1 MRMMRLSNGTVA
13 SLLLAV
19 LLASRAVMA
28 AGSRGSDTA
37 QQSDGPA
44 TAPQR
49 VIVTESVLEVL
60 GRKAPVFRVTTGDGS
75 TVLRGRKGERLRVEL
90 VNRASLPITMHP
102 HGLILPS
109 AQDGVAY
116 ITQLPV
122 EPGESFTYDF
132 VPVQA
137 GSYFLHSH
145 YGWGLQDQLAMPF
158 ILDEQRDEIRDRP
171 SDVIMMLTDF
181 TFRSP
186 PEIFAELRSKAGDA
200 MPGSGMSG
208 EAMPGMKHGAAS
220 GGGADLN
227 DVAYDAVLANGRPI
241 AHAEVVRVEAGS
253 RVRLRLINASS
264 ATNFRVDLG
273 GLRGEI
279 CAVDGEPVHPIEVER
294 VEIAIAQRIDLW
306 IDLAQSFTSVPIVAQ
321 GEGSRLVSAIVL
333 AAPGAALP
341 ELPATARDASG
352 AIGVGYSQER
362 SLRAMT
368 PLPKRPVDRSFEVAL
383 TGDMAKYRW
392 DLNGITWAK
401 SPAMTVKQGERIEL
415 VFRNR
420 TMMSHPMHL
429 HGHRFQVTEIDGE
442 AIDGAYRDTVLV
454 MPGSTVK
461 VQFDADNPGHWMMHC
476 HILWHEAAGMLGI
489 IEYEGLP
496 KPSWYRSVDS
506 FERPSSLP
514 RPLPG
519 N

>member
-1 MRMMRLSNGTVA
+1 MGPSHAGTI
-13 SLLLAV
+13 LDGG
-19 LLASRAVMA
+19 A
-28 AGSRGSDTA
+28 A
-37 QQSDGPA
+37 PA
-44 TAPQR
+44 AAADPVPIR
-49 VIVTESVLEVL
+49 KVIVTESTLEVL
-60 GRKAPVFRVTTGDGS
+60 GRTAPIYRVRTDDGAS
-75 TVLRGRKGERLRVEL
+75 VLRGRRGERLRIEL
-90 VNRASLPITMHP
+90 LNRTSLPITMHP

-122 EPGESFTYDF
+122 EPGGTFTYDF

-137 GSYFLHSH
+137 GTYFLHSH

-158 ILDEQRDEIRDRP
+158 ILDEQRDEVRDHAR
-171 SDVIMMLTDF
+171 DAIMMLTDF
-181 TFRSP
+181 TFLSP
-186 PEIFAELRSKAGDA
+186 PEIFAELRSKRGGGMPGGA
-200 MPGSGMSG
+200 MPGGEMSG
-208 EAMPGMKHGAAS
+208 GAMPGMKSGASSTGAE
-220 GGGADLN
+220 ADLN
-227 DVAYDAVLANGRPI
+227 DVTYDAVLANGRPI
-241 AHAEVVRVEAGS
+241 ADPEVVRIDAGS

-264 ATNFRVDLG
+264 ATNFHVDLG
-273 GLRGEI
+273 GLRGRI
-279 CAVDGEPVHPIEVER
+279 GAVDGEPVHPVEVER

-306 IDLAQSFTSVPIVAQ
+306 IDLPKSFTSAPIVAQ
-321 GEGSRLVSAIVL
+321 GEGSTLVAAIVL
-333 AAPGAALP
+333 AAPGAEVPTLAAAAP
-341 ELPATARDASG
+341 EASG
-352 AIGVGYSQER
+352 AIGVGNRQER
-362 SLRAMT
+362 LLHALS

-392 DLNGITWAK
+392 DLNGVTWAK

-442 AIDGAYRDTVLV
+442 SMEGAYRDTVLV

-496 KPSWYRSVDS
+496 KPDWYRSVDS

-514 RPLPG
+514 RTTPVK
-519 N
+519 